1 MRCVP
6 VALCVVLAGCA
17 FGGGGDPELGG
28 GGRAGGSFRREDR
41 VLIGE
46 SNVITGIAVSQ
57 RMVFATT
64 RDALLILDT
73 QFGSGSPPVTAGDG
87 YPGGP
92 VTAMAADPIDD
103 GVWIGTLGGVV
114 YYRPLLDILTTAVV
128 AGTPGAII
136 FDARDPLAGAYV
148 GSAAGW
154 SLVTRT
160 GNVTPVERSFL
171 PPPSARVQSSNLN
184 DVYREYPALQNFL
197 PMMLRDEQL
206 QSWPVSTGTKAQ
218 GSSEVWVGT
227 RGNGV
232 YRVDPLFNRA
242 EHFPFGL
249 LDDGIGALAAAADGI
264 WMAGS
269 GTGLAA
275 RSGLAFTSTDS
286 RRWRWIEGS
295 LSRPFRGARA
305 YDLSVRARSAWVATD
320 RGVLRVE
327 TQNENNVRV
336 WSLGNGLP
344 DDRALALAT
353 SSDGAWVG
361 TARGLVFITD
371 SLNRRGAARS
381 AVSATIATGMSVRA
395 LLLAGDTL
403 WIGSDAGL
411 LVMASGDSGPR
422 RPAAAATA
430 PQLRRPITALA
441 RSDSE
446 VVVATTDDLVRI
458 STSGGQIIPRYEAVN
473 LSQLRGITAVA
484 MDSSTIWLAGRGG
497 LLVITRSAGTPR
509 FLTAPGEIPGEAYDV
524 LLTRD
529 YAWIATRNGLLRISR
544 LRDGTPR

>member
-1 MRCVP
+1 MKSVAA
-6 VALCVVLAGCA
+6 ALCVMLAGCA
-17 FGGGGDPELGG
+17 SGGGGDPELGG
-28 GGRAGGSFRREDR
+28 GGRAGGSFRRDDR

-46 SNVITGIAVSQ
+46 SNEITGIAVSQ

-64 RDALLILDT
+64 RDALLILDK
-73 QFGSGSPPVTAGDG
+73 QFGSWSAPVTALDG

-114 YYRPLLDILTTAVV
+114 YYRPLLDILTTATV

-136 FDARDPLAGAYV
+136 FDARDPLVGAYV

-160 GNVTPVERSFL
+160 GNVTPVERSLL
-171 PPPSARVQSSNLN
+171 PPPGARIQSSNLN

-197 PMMLRDEQL
+197 PMLLRDAQL
-206 QSWPVSTGTKAQ
+206 QAWPVSTGTKAR

-249 LDDGIGALAAAADGI
+249 LDEGIGALAAAADGI
-264 WMAGS
+264 WIAGL
-269 GTGLAA
+269 GTGSSA
-275 RSGLAFTSTDS
+275 RSGLSFGSTDL
-286 RRWRWIEGS
+286 RRWRWVEGS

-327 TQNENNVRV
+327 TQNDNDVRV

-344 DDRALALAT
+344 DDRALSLAT
-353 SSDGAWVG
+353 TSDGAWVG

-371 SLNRRGAARS
+371 SLGRRSAPRS
-381 AVSATIATGMSVRA
+381 AVSATIAIGTPVRA
-395 LLLAGDTL
+395 LLLTGDTL

-422 RPAAAATA
+422 RPAAAATE
-430 PQLRRPITALA
+430 PRLRRPITALA

-446 VVVATTDDLVRI
+446 VVVATADDLLRI
-458 STSGGQIIPRYEAVN
+458 STSGEIMSRYQAVS
-473 LSQLRGITAVA
+473 LSQLRGVTAVA
-484 MDSSTIWLAGRGG
+484 IDTSTIWIAGRGG

-509 FLTAPGEIPGEAYDV
+509 FLAAPGEIPGEAYDV

>member
-1 MRCVP
+1 M
-6 VALCVVLAGCA
+6 ALSLLCA
-17 FGGGGDPELGG
+17 ACASRGGDPDFG
-28 GGRAGGSFRREDR
+28 GGRAGGSFRGEDR

-46 SNVITGIAVSQ
+46 SNEITGIAVSQ

-64 RDALLILDT
+64 RDALLILDK
-73 QFGSGSPPVTAGDG
+73 QFGSWSPPVTAVDG

-92 VTAMAADPIDD
+92 VTAMAADPVDD

-114 YYRPLLDILTTAVV
+114 YYRPVLNILTTAVV
-128 AGTPGAII
+128 AGTPGVII
-136 FDARDPLAGAYV
+136 FDARDPLAGAYI
-148 GSAAGW
+148 GSGAGW

-160 GNVTPVERSFL
+160 GSVTPVERSFL
-171 PPPSARVQSSNLN
+171 PPPSARIQSSNLN
-184 DVYREYPALQNFL
+184 DVFREYPALQNFL
-197 PMMLRDEQL
+197 PMLLRDEQL
-206 QSWPVSTGTKAQ
+206 QSWPVSTGTKAL

-232 YRVDPLFNRA
+232 YRVDPLFNQA

-249 LDDGIGALAAAADGI
+249 LDEGIGALAEAADGI
-264 WMAGS
+264 WMAGL
-269 GTGLAA
+269 GTGSSA
-275 RSGLAFTSTDS
+275 RSGLAFASSDL
-286 RRWRWIEGS
+286 RRWRWVEGS
-295 LSRPFRGARA
+295 LSRPFRGVRA
-305 YDLSVRARSAWVATD
+305 HDLSVRGRAAWVATD

-327 TQNENNVRV
+327 TQNENSVRV

-344 DDRALALAT
+344 DDRALSLAT

-371 SLNRRGAARS
+371 SVNRRSASRS
-381 AVSATIATGMSVRA
+381 AISATIATGTSVRA
-395 LLLAGDTL
+395 LLLTGDTL

-411 LVMASGDSGPR
+411 LMMASGDSAPR
-422 RPAAAATA
+422 RPAAAAA
-430 PQLRRPITALA
+430 EPRLRRPIAAIT

-446 VVVATTDDLVRI
+446 IVVATADDLLRI
-458 STSGGQIIPRYEAVN
+458 STTGGQLLPRYEAVSF
-473 LSQLRGITAVA
+473 SQLRGITAVA
-484 MDSSTIWLAGRGG
+484 MDSSTIWIAGRGG
-497 LLVITRSAGTPR
+497 VLVITRSTGLPR

-529 YAWIATRNGLLRISR
+529 FAWIATRNGLLRISR

>member
-1 MRCVP
+1 MTRAVVAICV
-6 VALCVVLAGCA
+6 LLSGCA
-17 FGGGGDPELGG
+17 SGGGGDTELGG

-41 VLIGE
+41 VFIGE
-46 SNVITGIAVSQ
+46 SNEITGIAASQ

-64 RDALLILDT
+64 RDALLILDK
-73 QFGSGSPPVTAGDG
+73 QFGSWSPPVTVLDG

-92 VTAMAADPIDD
+92 VSAMAADPIDD
-103 GVWIGTLGGVV
+103 GVWIGTLGGIV
-114 YYRPLLDILTTAVV
+114 YYRPQLDVLTTAVV
-128 AGTPGAII
+128 AGIPAAIL

-160 GNVTPVERSFL
+160 GNVTPVQGAFL

-197 PMMLRDEQL
+197 PTMLRDEQL
-206 QSWPVSTGTKAQ
+206 QSWPVTTGTKAP

-249 LDDGIGALAAAADGI
+249 LDEGIGALAAAADGI
-264 WMAGS
+264 WMAGL
-269 GTGLAA
+269 GTGSSA
-275 RSGLAFTSTDS
+275 RSGITFASSDL
-286 RRWRWIEGS
+286 RRWRWVEGS

-305 YDLSVRARSAWVATD
+305 YDLSVRARAAWVATD
-320 RGVLRVE
+320 RGVVRVE
-327 TQNENNVRV
+327 TQNENNARV

-344 DDRALALAT
+344 DDRALSLAT

-371 SLNRRGAARS
+371 SLNRRSAPRS
-381 AVSATIATGMSVRA
+381 AVSATLAAGTAVRA
-395 LLLAGDTL
+395 LLLTGDTL

-411 LVMASGDSGPR
+411 LVMASGDSGPH
-422 RPAAAATA
+422 RPSAAAAESR
-430 PQLRRPITALA
+430 LRRPITALA

-458 STSGGQIIPRYEAVN
+458 SAYDGQIIPRYQAVS
-473 LSQLRGITAVA
+473 LAQLRGITAVA
-484 MDSSTIWLAGRGG
+484 MDSSTIWVAGRGG
-497 LLVITRSAGTPR
+497 LLVITRDAGVPR
-509 FLTAPGEIPGEAYDV
+509 FLTAPGDLPGEAYDV

-529 YAWIATRNGLLRISR
+529 YAWVATRTGLARITR

>member
-1 MRCVP
+1 M
-6 VALCVVLAGCA
+6 ALSLLCA
-17 FGGGGDPELGG
+17 ACASRGGDPDFG
-28 GGRAGGSFRREDR
+28 GGRAGGSFRGEDR

-46 SNVITGIAVSQ
+46 SNEITGIAVSQ

-64 RDALLILDT
+64 RDALLILDK
-73 QFGSGSPPVTAGDG
+73 QFGSWSPPVTAVDG

-92 VTAMAADPIDD
+92 VTAMAADPVDD

-128 AGTPGAII
+128 AGTPGVII
-136 FDARDPLAGAYV
+136 FDARDPLAGAYI
-148 GSAAGW
+148 GSGASW

-160 GNVTPVERSFL
+160 GSVTPVERSFL
-171 PPPSARVQSSNLN
+171 PPPSARIQSSNLN

-197 PMMLRDEQL
+197 PMLLRDEQL
-206 QSWPVSTGTKAQ
+206 QSWPVSTGTKAL

-249 LDDGIGALAAAADGI
+249 LDEGIGALAEAADGI
-264 WMAGS
+264 WMAGL
-269 GTGLAA
+269 GTGSSA
-275 RSGLAFTSTDS
+275 RSGLAFASSDL
-286 RRWRWIEGS
+286 RRWRWVEGS
-295 LSRPFRGARA
+295 LSRPFRGVRA
-305 YDLSVRARSAWVATD
+305 HDLSVRGRAAWVATD

-327 TQNENNVRV
+327 TQNENSVRV

-344 DDRALALAT
+344 DDRALSLAT

-361 TARGLVFITD
+361 TPRGLVFITD
-371 SLNRRGAARS
+371 SVNRRSAPRS
-381 AVSATIATGMSVRA
+381 AISATIAMGTSVRA
-395 LLLAGDTL
+395 LLLTGDTL

-411 LVMASGDSGPR
+411 LMMASGDSAPR
-422 RPAAAATA
+422 RPAAAAA
-430 PQLRRPITALA
+430 EPRLRRPIAAIA

-446 VVVATTDDLVRI
+446 IVVATADDLLRI
-458 STSGGQIIPRYEAVN
+458 STTGGQLLPRYEAVAF
-473 LSQLRGITAVA
+473 SQLRGITAVA
-484 MDSSTIWLAGRGG
+484 MDSSTIWIAGRGG
-497 LLVITRSAGTPR
+497 VLVITRSTGLPR

-529 YAWIATRNGLLRISR
+529 FAWIATRNGLLRISR